1 MSRQAAID
9 PPRPKRARGA
19 GEGSAGGRS
28 RLATDR
34 ADGPAAL
41 APESAREPAQAPR
54 RRRQRHLPAA
64 LRFALALAERTYE
77 DQVPTLAAALAFVS
91 VLSLVPLLAAFS
103 FVGERVFA
111 AYRGQILG
119 ALSQILPYAQ
129 DAIDSR
135 IEEFLAQS
143 ENLPQFGFIA
153 FAFVSLSAFGT
164 LEGIFNRIWRV
175 TIARP
180 FKVRFLSFT
189 LLLFW
194 GPLLIGATFS
204 GLLLL
209 EQRPELASVLRNSH
223 LLAAAPF
230 LAVAL
235 GLTMLYW
242 LVPYAPVRFRAAAI
256 GGVTAAAAFEGLRH
270 GFSHYVSTFGGSTNL
285 VYGGFAVALFFMLS
299 INFTWVLVLVGC
311 EIAYLVQHPA
321 SWSTRP
327 AAAEPMRESWVAL
340 VVLALL
346 AVRFRAGRPLT
357 PLVVL
362 EAQLGLPAE
371 NLRTLL
377 DPLIDRGLLAHPSDT
392 ESDIYLLGR
401 DPGEI
406 PVAQLLAAY
415 DAPRERQLAEQAPR
429 LAGRLAALQ
438 ERLVAARNQELGT
451 EITLAELVSEA
462 PGMG

>member
-1 MSRQAAID
+1 VSRQAAID
-9 PPRPKRARGA
+9 PPRSKRRRPDPGPAGA
-19 GEGSAGGRS
+19 APS
-28 RLATDR
+28 RLGTA
-34 ADGPAAL
+34 GPEAAIE
-41 APESAREPAQAPR
+41 PRREPR
-54 RRRQRHLPAA
+54 LPAI
-64 LRFALALAERTYE
+64 LRFPLALARRLHE
-77 DQVPTLAAALAFVS
+77 DQVPTLAAALAFVT

-119 ALSQILPYAQ
+119 ALAQVLPYGQ
-129 DAIDSR
+129 ETIAIR
-135 IEEFLAQS
+135 IEEFLTQS
-143 ENLPQFGFIA
+143 ANLPQFGFVA
-153 FAFVSLSAFGT
+153 FALVSLSAFGT
-164 LEGIFNRIWRV
+164 LESILNRIWRV
-175 TIARP
+175 TLARP

-209 EQRPELASVLRNSH
+209 EQRPELASVLHSSYVLR
-223 LLAAAPF
+223 AAPF

-256 GGVTAAAAFEGLRH
+256 GGTTAAAAFEILRH

-285 VYGGFAVALFFMLS
+285 IYGGFAVALFFMLS
-299 INFTWVLVLVGC
+299 INFTWILVLTGC

-321 SWSTRP
+321 SWSTRRQ
-327 AAAEPMRESWVAL
+327 ANEPLREPWAAL
-340 VVLALL
+340 VALALL

-371 NLRTLL
+371 DLRALL
-377 DPLIDRGLLAHPSDT
+377 APLVEQGVLAHPTADDT
-392 ESDIYLLGR
+392 DVYLLGR

-406 PVAQLLAAY
+406 RVASLFALF
-415 DAPRERQLAEQAPR
+415 DTPRERQLAEQAPR

-438 ERLVAARNQELGT
+438 TRLVAARNHELGRDV
-451 EITLAELVSEA
+451 TLAELVREPAEPPSA
-462 PGMG
+462 G